1 METIILTQAKAKNTH
16 CTRFKIIAIYFLVA
30 ISFLNSVVQKGT
42 IVITGLSTLRRTLR
56 DTKKFM
62 QSKGART
69 VESTILVRKSLNYTS
84 TNTRENTHQAM
95 YWPKSFITSLGWGGA
110 SITSLGGGWQS
121 NNSWGRRHH
130 NKSIGAGV

>member
-69 VESTILVRKSLNYTS
+69 VESTILVRKSLNYT
-84 TNTRENTHQAM
+84 RENTHQAM

-121 NNSWGRRHH
+121 NNFWRRRRH
-130 NKSIGAGV
+130 NKCIGAGV